1 VELGYKE
8 EVGVG
13 ALVILGVV
21 VFTIG
26 MFWLTGHSLLSKGV
40 MVDIAFK
47 SVSGLKEG
55 DPVRVSGVHKGRV
68 NAVRLEH
75 VGRVIVQV
83 QLASDM
89 QPHEGAKATVAAADF
104 LGAMF
109 VDYDPGPATGPLL
122 PPGQAIEGATEEQL
136 ADVAARAATSANEL
150 ITGVNAG
157 LKPGQLAQDIHN
169 TLVVTQRGM
178 KALTEVSNG
187 PMIQQTTA
195 TLKVLEGTLARFD
208 SIMGRRGAV
217 ATGNRLDTLS
227 ANLTKLTQHLSEAT
241 KSLSDVL
248 AAMNRGEGTLGRLKT
263 DTLLYRNL
271 NTTLESLSEL
281 LKDLKERPGRY
292 LTVKV
297 F

>member
-1 VELGYKE
+1 
-8 EVGVG
+8 
-13 ALVILGVV
+13 
-21 VFTIG
+21 
-26 MFWLTGHSLLSKGV
+26 
-40 MVDIAFK
+40 
-47 SVSGLKEG
+47 
-55 DPVRVSGVHKGRV
+55 V